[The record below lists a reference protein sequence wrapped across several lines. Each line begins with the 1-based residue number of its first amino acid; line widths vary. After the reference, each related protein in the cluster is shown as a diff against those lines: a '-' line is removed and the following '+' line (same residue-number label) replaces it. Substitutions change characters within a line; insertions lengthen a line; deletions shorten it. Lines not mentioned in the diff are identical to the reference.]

1 MTSKL
6 EHYEKVRKEYKTARD
21 NIGDAVARTA
31 SMLYSHAEFCGV
43 IQRDIT
49 SDCFKSALKNMNELQ
64 TELDTTLEQ
73 IQTVIGWLNGWL
85 ATDVESQLAFEQ
97 AQQAGADLPASEVEA
112 MSADDVPEMKCG
124 HTNSEDHD

>member
-6 EHYEKVRKEYKTARD
+6 EQYEKVRKEYKSARD
-21 NIGDAVARTA
+21 NIDGTVLRTA
-31 SMLYSHAEFCGV
+31 SRFYSHAEFCGV

-49 SDCFKSALKNMNELQ
+49 SDCFKSALKRMNELQ

-85 ATDVESQLAFEQ
+85 AT
-97 AQQAGADLPASEVEA
+97 GEVQDETIP
-112 MSADDVPEMKCG
+112 ADDVPEMKCG
-124 HTNSEDHD
+124 HTNSEAHD